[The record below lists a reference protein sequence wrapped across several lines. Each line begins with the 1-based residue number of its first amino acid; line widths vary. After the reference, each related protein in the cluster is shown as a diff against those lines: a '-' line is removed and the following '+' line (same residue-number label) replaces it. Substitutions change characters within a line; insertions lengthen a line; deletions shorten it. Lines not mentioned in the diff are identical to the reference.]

1 MKITTIAKTSLAL
14 GLLTTGVITTTT
26 QAANATTPS
35 STKVETP
42 QQTANATT
50 PSSTKVEAP
59 QQAANA
65 TTPSSTKVEAP
76 QQTPNATTPSSTKVE
91 TPQQT
96 PNATTPS
103 STKVEAPQQA
113 ANATTPSS
121 TKVEAPQQAANA
133 TTLSSTKVETP
144 QQTPNAPTPPSTK
157 VETPQQAANATTP
170 SSTKVETPQQTP
182 NATTPSSTKVETP
195 QSPTTKQVP
204 TEINPKFKDLRA
216 YYTKP
221 SLEFKN
227 EIGIILKKWT
237 TIRFMNVV
245 PDYFIYKIALVGKD
259 DKKYG
264 EGVHRNV
271 DVFVVLE
278 ENNYNLEKYSVGG
291 ITKSNSKK
299 VDHKAGV
306 RITKEDNKGTISH
319 DVSEFKITKEQI
331 SLKELDFKLRKQLV
345 ENHNLYGNVGSGK
358 IVIKMK
364 NGGKYTFELHKKLQ
378 ENRMADVID
387 GTNIDNIEVNI
398 K

>member
-35 STKVETP
+35 STKVEAPQSTPPSTKIEAPQSKPNATTPPSTKVEAP

-50 PSSTKVEAP
+50 PPSTKV
-59 QQAANA
+59 
-65 TTPSSTKVEAP
+65 T
-76 QQTPNATTPSSTKVE
+76 
-91 TPQQT
+91 
-96 PNATTPS
+96 
-103 STKVEAPQQA
+103 
-113 ANATTPSS
+113 
-121 TKVEAPQQAANA
+121 
-133 TTLSSTKVETP
+133 
-144 QQTPNAPTPPSTK
+144 TPPSTN
-157 VETPQQAANATTP
+157 TPQPMQ
-170 SSTKVETPQQTP
+170 STK
-182 NATTPSSTKVETP
+182 SDTP

-204 TEINPKFKDLRA
+204 TEINPKFKDLSA

-331 SLKELDFKLRKQLV
+331 SLKELDFKLRKQLI
-345 ENHNLYGNVGSGK
+345 EKNNLYGNVGSGK

>member
-35 STKVETP
+35 STKVEAPQSTPPSTKIEAPQSKPNATTPPSTKVEAP

-50 PSSTKVEAP
+50 PPSTKV
-59 QQAANA
+59 
-65 TTPSSTKVEAP
+65 T
-76 QQTPNATTPSSTKVE
+76 
-91 TPQQT
+91 
-96 PNATTPS
+96 
-103 STKVEAPQQA
+103 
-113 ANATTPSS
+113 
-121 TKVEAPQQAANA
+121 
-133 TTLSSTKVETP
+133 
-144 QQTPNAPTPPSTK
+144 TPPSTN
-157 VETPQQAANATTP
+157 TPQPMQ
-170 SSTKVETPQQTP
+170 STK
-182 NATTPSSTKVETP
+182 SDTP

-299 VDHKAGV
+299 VDHKAEV

-331 SLKELDFKLRKQLV
+331 SLKELDFKLRKQLI
-345 ENHNLYGNVGSGK
+345 EKNNLYGNVGSGK

>member
-26 QAANATTPS
+26 QAA
-35 STKVETP
+35 K
-42 QQTANATT
+42 
-50 PSSTKVEAP
+50 
-59 QQAANA
+59 A

-76 QQTPNATTPSSTKVE
+76 QQT
-91 TPQQT
+91 
-96 PNATTPS
+96 
-103 STKVEAPQQA
+103 
-113 ANATTPSS
+113 ANAT
-121 TKVEAPQQAANA
+121 
-133 TTLSSTKVETP
+133 
-144 QQTPNAPTPPSTK
+144 TPPSTK
-157 VETPQQAANATTP
+157 VTTPPSTNTPQPMQ
-170 SSTKVETPQQTP
+170 STK
-182 NATTPSSTKVETP
+182 SDTP

-237 TIRFMNVV
+237 TIRFMNIV

-306 RITKEDNKGTISH
+306 RITKEDNKGIISH

-331 SLKELDFKLRKQLV
+331 SLKELDFKLRKQLI
-345 ENHNLYGNVGSGK
+345 EKNNLYGNVGSGK

>member
-35 STKVETP
+35 STKVEAP

-50 PSSTKVEAP
+50 PH
-59 QQAANA
+59 
-65 TTPSSTKVEAP
+65 
-76 QQTPNATTPSSTKVE
+76 
-91 TPQQT
+91 
-96 PNATTPS
+96 
-103 STKVEAPQQA
+103 
-113 ANATTPSS
+113 
-121 TKVEAPQQAANA
+121 
-133 TTLSSTKVETP
+133 
-144 QQTPNAPTPPSTK
+144 
-157 VETPQQAANATTP
+157 
-170 SSTKVETPQQTP
+170 STKVETPQQTP
-182 NATTPSSTKVETP
+182 NATTPSSTKVETTQAANATTPSSTKVETPQQTPNPPTSHSTKVETPQQAANATTPSSTKVEVPQSTPLSTKVEAPQSKPNATTPPSSNVDTSPP

-221 SLEFKN
+221 SIEFKN

-306 RITKEDNKGTISH
+306 RITKEDNKGIISH

-331 SLKELDFKLRKQLV
+331 SLKELDFKLRKQLI
-345 ENHNLYGNVGSGK
+345 EKNNLYGNVGSGK

>member
-35 STKVETP
+35 STKVEAP
-42 QQTANATT
+42 QQAANATTPSSTKVEAPKQAANATT

-65 TTPSSTKVEAP
+65 TTPSSTKVETP
-76 QQTPNATTPSSTKVE
+76 KQTPNATTPSSTKVE
-91 TPQQT
+91 TSQP
-96 PNATTPS
+96 
-103 STKVEAPQQA
+103 
-113 ANATTPSS
+113 
-121 TKVEAPQQAANA
+121 
-133 TTLSSTKVETP
+133 
-144 QQTPNAPTPPSTK
+144 TPNAPTPP
-157 VETPQQAANATTP
+157 
-170 SSTKVETPQQTP
+170 
-182 NATTPSSTKVETP
+182 STKVETP

-299 VDHKAGV
+299 VDHKAVV

-331 SLKELDFKLRKQLV
+331 SLKELDFKLRKQLI
-345 ENHNLYGNVGSGK
+345 EKNNLYGNVGSGK

>member
-26 QAANATTPS
+26 Q
-35 STKVETP
+35 E
-42 QQTANATT
+42 ANATT

-59 QQAANA
+59 QS
-65 TTPSSTKVEAP
+65 TPPSTKVEAP
-76 QQTPNATTPSSTKVE
+76 QSKPNATTP
-91 TPQQT
+91 P
-96 PNATTPS
+96 
-103 STKVEAPQQA
+103 
-113 ANATTPSS
+113 
-121 TKVEAPQQAANA
+121 
-133 TTLSSTKVETP
+133 
-144 QQTPNAPTPPSTK
+144 
-157 VETPQQAANATTP
+157 
-170 SSTKVETPQQTP
+170 STKVETPQQTP

-237 TIRFMNVV
+237 TIRFMNIV

-259 DKKYG
+259 DKKYD

-278 ENNYNLEKYSVGG
+278 EKNKYGVERYSVGG

-331 SLKELDFKLRKQLV
+331 SLKELDFKLRKQLI

-358 IVIKMK
+358 IVINMK
-364 NGGKYTFELHKKLQ
+364 NGGKYTFELHEKLQ

>member
-14 GLLTTGVITTTT
+14 GLLITGVITTTT

-35 STKVETP
+35 STKVE
-42 QQTANATT
+42 
-50 PSSTKVEAP
+50 AP
-59 QQAANA
+59 QQAA
-65 TTPSSTKVEAP
+65 
-76 QQTPNATTPSSTKVE
+76 NATTPSSTKVE

-121 TKVEAPQQAANA
+121 TKVEAP
-133 TTLSSTKVETP
+133 K
-144 QQTPNAPTPPSTK
+144 
-157 VETPQQAANATTP
+157 
-170 SSTKVETPQQTP
+170 QTP

-237 TIRFMNVV
+237 TIRFMNIV

-306 RITKEDNKGTISH
+306 RITKEDNKGIISH

-331 SLKELDFKLRKQLV
+331 SLKELDFKLRKQLI

-387 GTNIDNIEVNI
+387 ATNIDNIEVNI

>member
-26 QAANATTPS
+26 Q
-35 STKVETP
+35 E
-42 QQTANATT
+42 ANATT

-59 QQAANA
+59 QS
-65 TTPSSTKVEAP
+65 TPPSTKVEAP
-76 QQTPNATTPSSTKVE
+76 QSKPNATTP
-91 TPQQT
+91 P
-96 PNATTPS
+96 
-103 STKVEAPQQA
+103 
-113 ANATTPSS
+113 
-121 TKVEAPQQAANA
+121 
-133 TTLSSTKVETP
+133 
-144 QQTPNAPTPPSTK
+144 
-157 VETPQQAANATTP
+157 
-170 SSTKVETPQQTP
+170 STKVETPQQTP

-237 TIRFMNVV
+237 TIRFMNIV

-259 DKKYG
+259 DKKYD

-278 ENNYNLEKYSVGG
+278 EKNKYGAERYSVGG

-331 SLKELDFKLRKQLV
+331 SLKELDFKLRKQLI

-358 IVIKMK
+358 IVINMK

>member
-42 QQTANATT
+42 QQ
-50 PSSTKVEAP
+50 
-59 QQAANA
+59 
-65 TTPSSTKVEAP
+65 
-76 QQTPNATTPSSTKVE
+76 
-91 TPQQT
+91 
-96 PNATTPS
+96 
-103 STKVEAPQQA
+103 
-113 ANATTPSS
+113 
-121 TKVEAPQQAANA
+121 
-133 TTLSSTKVETP
+133 
-144 QQTPNAPTPPSTK
+144 
-157 VETPQQAANATTP
+157 AANATTP

-182 NATTPSSTKVETP
+182 NAPTTPSTKVETP

-299 VDHKAGV
+299 VNHKAGV

-331 SLKELDFKLRKQLV
+331 SLKELDFKLRKQLI
-345 ENHNLYGNVGSGK
+345 EKNNLYGNVGSGK

-378 ENRMADVID
+378 EYRMADVID

>member
-1 MKITTIAKTSLAL
+1 MKMRTIAKTSLAL
-14 GLLTTGVITTTT
+14 GLLTTGAITVTTQSVKAEKIQSTKVDKVPTLKAERLAMINITAGANSATT
-26 QAANATTPS
+26 QAANTRQERTPKLEKAPNTNEEKTSASKIEKISQPKQEEQKTLNISATPAPKQEQSQTTTESTTPKTKVTTPP
-35 STKVETP
+35 STKVEAP

-50 PSSTKVEAP
+50 PPSTKV
-59 QQAANA
+59 
-65 TTPSSTKVEAP
+65 T
-76 QQTPNATTPSSTKVE
+76 
-91 TPQQT
+91 
-96 PNATTPS
+96 
-103 STKVEAPQQA
+103 
-113 ANATTPSS
+113 
-121 TKVEAPQQAANA
+121 
-133 TTLSSTKVETP
+133 
-144 QQTPNAPTPPSTK
+144 TPPSTN
-157 VETPQQAANATTP
+157 TPQPMQ
-170 SSTKVETPQQTP
+170 STK
-182 NATTPSSTKVETP
+182 SDTP

-227 EIGIILKKWT
+227 EIGIIFKKWT

-331 SLKELDFKLRKQLV
+331 SLKELDFKLRKQLI
-345 ENHNLYGNVGSGK
+345 EKNNLYGNVGSGK

>member
-26 QAANATTPS
+26 Q
-35 STKVETP
+35 E
-42 QQTANATT
+42 ANATT

-59 QQAANA
+59 QS
-65 TTPSSTKVEAP
+65 TPPSTKVEAP
-76 QQTPNATTPSSTKVE
+76 QSKPNATTP
-91 TPQQT
+91 P
-96 PNATTPS
+96 
-103 STKVEAPQQA
+103 
-113 ANATTPSS
+113 
-121 TKVEAPQQAANA
+121 
-133 TTLSSTKVETP
+133 
-144 QQTPNAPTPPSTK
+144 
-157 VETPQQAANATTP
+157 
-170 SSTKVETPQQTP
+170 STKVETPQQTP

-237 TIRFMNVV
+237 TIRFMNIV

-259 DKKYG
+259 DKKYD
-264 EGVHRNV
+264 EGVHGNV

-278 ENNYNLEKYSVGG
+278 EKNKYGVERYSVGG

-331 SLKELDFKLRKQLV
+331 SLKELDFKLRKQLI

-358 IVIKMK
+358 IVINMK

>member
-35 STKVETP
+35 STKIEAP
-42 QQTANATT
+42 QQVANATT

-59 QQAANA
+59 QQAPNA
-65 TTPSSTKVEAP
+65 TTPPSTKVEAP
-76 QQTPNATTPSSTKVE
+76 K
-91 TPQQT
+91 
-96 PNATTPS
+96 
-103 STKVEAPQQA
+103 
-113 ANATTPSS
+113 
-121 TKVEAPQQAANA
+121 
-133 TTLSSTKVETP
+133 
-144 QQTPNAPTPPSTK
+144 QTPNAPTPPSTK
-157 VETPQQAANATTP
+157 VEAPKQTPNAPTP
-170 SSTKVETPQQTP
+170 PSTKVEAP
-182 NATTPSSTKVETP
+182 K
-195 QSPTTKQVP
+195 SPTTKQVP

-331 SLKELDFKLRKQLV
+331 SLKELDFKLRKQLI

>member
-35 STKVETP
+35 STKVEAP
-42 QQTANATT
+42 QQTANAT
-50 PSSTKVEAP
+50 
-59 QQAANA
+59 
-65 TTPSSTKVEAP
+65 
-76 QQTPNATTPSSTKVE
+76 
-91 TPQQT
+91 
-96 PNATTPS
+96 
-103 STKVEAPQQA
+103 
-113 ANATTPSS
+113 
-121 TKVEAPQQAANA
+121 
-133 TTLSSTKVETP
+133 
-144 QQTPNAPTPPSTK
+144 TPPSTK

-182 NATTPSSTKVETP
+182 NPPTSPSTKVETPQQAANATTPSSTKVEVPQSTPLSTKVEAPQSKPNATTPPSSNVDTSPP

-221 SLEFKN
+221 SIEFKN

-306 RITKEDNKGTISH
+306 RITKEDNKGIISH

-331 SLKELDFKLRKQLV
+331 SLKELDFKLRKQLI
-345 ENHNLYGNVGSGK
+345 EKNNLYGNVGSGK

>member
-1 MKITTIAKTSLAL
+1 MKMRTIAKTSLAL
-14 GLLTTGVITTTT
+14 GLLTTGAITVTT
-26 QAANATTPS
+26 QSVKAEKIQSTKVDKVPTLKAERLAMINITAGANSATTP
-35 STKVETP
+35 
-42 QQTANATT
+42 
-50 PSSTKVEAP
+50 PSSNVDTSP
-59 QQAANA
+59 
-65 TTPSSTKVEAP
+65 
-76 QQTPNATTPSSTKVE
+76 
-91 TPQQT
+91 
-96 PNATTPS
+96 
-103 STKVEAPQQA
+103 
-113 ANATTPSS
+113 
-121 TKVEAPQQAANA
+121 
-133 TTLSSTKVETP
+133 
-144 QQTPNAPTPPSTK
+144 
-157 VETPQQAANATTP
+157 
-170 SSTKVETPQQTP
+170 
-182 NATTPSSTKVETP
+182 P

-331 SLKELDFKLRKQLV
+331 SLKELDFKLRKQLI
-345 ENHNLYGNVGSGK
+345 EKNNLYGNVGSGK

>member
-35 STKVETP
+35 STKVEAP

-50 PSSTKVEAP
+50 PPSTKVE
-59 QQAANA
+59 
-65 TTPSSTKVEAP
+65 TP

-91 TPQQT
+91 TTQAA
-96 PNATTPS
+96 NATTPS

-133 TTLSSTKVETP
+133 TT
-144 QQTPNAPTPPSTK
+144 PPSSNVDTS
-157 VETPQQAANATTP
+157 P
-170 SSTKVETPQQTP
+170 
-182 NATTPSSTKVETP
+182 P

-378 ENRMADVID
+378 EDRMADVID

>member
-26 QAANATTPS
+26 Q
-35 STKVETP
+35 E
-42 QQTANATT
+42 ANATT

-59 QQAANA
+59 QS
-65 TTPSSTKVEAP
+65 TPPSTKVEAP
-76 QQTPNATTPSSTKVE
+76 QSTPP
-91 TPQQT
+91 
-96 PNATTPS
+96 
-103 STKVEAPQQA
+103 STKVEAPQSKP
-113 ANATTPSS
+113 NATTP
-121 TKVEAPQQAANA
+121 P
-133 TTLSSTKVETP
+133 
-144 QQTPNAPTPPSTK
+144 
-157 VETPQQAANATTP
+157 
-170 SSTKVETPQQTP
+170 STKVETPQQTP

-237 TIRFMNVV
+237 TIRFMNIV

-259 DKKYG
+259 DKKYD

-278 ENNYNLEKYSVGG
+278 EKNKYGVERYSVGG

-331 SLKELDFKLRKQLV
+331 SLKELDFKLRKQLI

-358 IVIKMK
+358 IVINMK

>member
-26 QAANATTPS
+26 Q
-35 STKVETP
+35 E
-42 QQTANATT
+42 ANATT

-59 QQAANA
+59 QS
-65 TTPSSTKVEAP
+65 TPPSTKVEAP
-76 QQTPNATTPSSTKVE
+76 QQTPNATTP
-91 TPQQT
+91 P
-96 PNATTPS
+96 
-103 STKVEAPQQA
+103 
-113 ANATTPSS
+113 
-121 TKVEAPQQAANA
+121 
-133 TTLSSTKVETP
+133 
-144 QQTPNAPTPPSTK
+144 
-157 VETPQQAANATTP
+157 
-170 SSTKVETPQQTP
+170 STKVETPQQTP

-237 TIRFMNVV
+237 TIRFMNIV

-259 DKKYG
+259 DKKYD

-278 ENNYNLEKYSVGG
+278 EKNKYGVERYSVGG

-331 SLKELDFKLRKQLV
+331 SLKELDFKLRKQLI

-358 IVIKMK
+358 IVINMK

>member
-35 STKVETP
+35 STKIEAP
-42 QQTANATT
+42 QQVANATT

-65 TTPSSTKVEAP
+65 TTPSSTKVE
-76 QQTPNATTPSSTKVE
+76 
-91 TPQQT
+91 
-96 PNATTPS
+96 
-103 STKVEAPQQA
+103 
-113 ANATTPSS
+113 
-121 TKVEAPQQAANA
+121 
-133 TTLSSTKVETP
+133 TP

-157 VETPQQAANATTP
+157 VEAP
-170 SSTKVETPQQTP
+170 KQTP
-182 NATTPSSTKVETP
+182 NAPTPPSTKVETP

-331 SLKELDFKLRKQLV
+331 SLKELDFKLRKQLI

>member
-26 QAANATTPS
+26 Q
-35 STKVETP
+35 E
-42 QQTANATT
+42 ANATT

-59 QQAANA
+59 QS
-65 TTPSSTKVEAP
+65 TPPSTKVEAP
-76 QQTPNATTPSSTKVE
+76 QSKPNATTP
-91 TPQQT
+91 P
-96 PNATTPS
+96 
-103 STKVEAPQQA
+103 
-113 ANATTPSS
+113 
-121 TKVEAPQQAANA
+121 
-133 TTLSSTKVETP
+133 
-144 QQTPNAPTPPSTK
+144 
-157 VETPQQAANATTP
+157 
-170 SSTKVETPQQTP
+170 STKVETPQQTP

-237 TIRFMNVV
+237 TIRFMNIV

-259 DKKYG
+259 DKKYD

-278 ENNYNLEKYSVGG
+278 EKNKYGVERYSVGG

-299 VDHKAGV
+299 VDNKAGV

-331 SLKELDFKLRKQLV
+331 SLKELDFKLRKQLI

-358 IVIKMK
+358 IVINMK

>member
-1 MKITTIAKTSLAL
+1 MEHTTIKITTIAKTSLAL

-35 STKVETP
+35 STKVEAP

-50 PSSTKVEAP
+50 PP
-59 QQAANA
+59 
-65 TTPSSTKVEAP
+65 
-76 QQTPNATTPSSTKVE
+76 STKVE

-103 STKVEAPQQA
+103 STKVEVPQS
-113 ANATTPSS
+113 TPLS
-121 TKVEAPQQAANA
+121 TKVEAPQ
-133 TTLSSTKVETP
+133 SK
-144 QQTPNAPTPPSTK
+144 
-157 VETPQQAANATTP
+157 
-170 SSTKVETPQQTP
+170 P
-182 NATTPSSTKVETP
+182 NATTPPSSNVDTSPP

-221 SLEFKN
+221 SIEFKN

-306 RITKEDNKGTISH
+306 RITKEDNKGIISH

-331 SLKELDFKLRKQLV
+331 SLKELDFKLRKQLI
-345 ENHNLYGNVGSGK
+345 EKNNLYGNVGSGK

-364 NGGKYTFELHKKLQ
+364 NGGKYTFELHKKIT
-378 ENRMADVID
+378 RKSH
-387 GTNIDNIEVNI
+387 GRCHRWH
-398 K
+398 

>member
-35 STKVETP
+35 STKVEAPQSTPPSTKIEAPQSKPTATTPPSTKVEAP

-50 PSSTKVEAP
+50 PPSTKV
-59 QQAANA
+59 
-65 TTPSSTKVEAP
+65 T
-76 QQTPNATTPSSTKVE
+76 
-91 TPQQT
+91 
-96 PNATTPS
+96 
-103 STKVEAPQQA
+103 
-113 ANATTPSS
+113 
-121 TKVEAPQQAANA
+121 
-133 TTLSSTKVETP
+133 
-144 QQTPNAPTPPSTK
+144 TPPSTN
-157 VETPQQAANATTP
+157 TPQPMQ
-170 SSTKVETPQQTP
+170 STK
-182 NATTPSSTKVETP
+182 SDTP

-331 SLKELDFKLRKQLV
+331 SLKELDFKLRKQLI
-345 ENHNLYGNVGSGK
+345 EKNNLYGNVGSGK

>member
-26 QAANATTPS
+26 Q
-35 STKVETP
+35 E
-42 QQTANATT
+42 ANATT

-59 QQAANA
+59 QS
-65 TTPSSTKVEAP
+65 TPPSTKVEAP
-76 QQTPNATTPSSTKVE
+76 QSKPNATTP
-91 TPQQT
+91 P
-96 PNATTPS
+96 
-103 STKVEAPQQA
+103 
-113 ANATTPSS
+113 
-121 TKVEAPQQAANA
+121 
-133 TTLSSTKVETP
+133 
-144 QQTPNAPTPPSTK
+144 
-157 VETPQQAANATTP
+157 
-170 SSTKVETPQQTP
+170 STKVETPQQTP

-237 TIRFMNVV
+237 TIRFMNIV

-259 DKKYG
+259 EKKYD

-278 ENNYNLEKYSVGG
+278 EKNKYGVERYSVGG

-331 SLKELDFKLRKQLV
+331 SLKELDFKLRKQLI

-358 IVIKMK
+358 IVINMK

>member
-35 STKVETP
+35 STKIEAP
-42 QQTANATT
+42 QQVANATT
-50 PSSTKVEAP
+50 P
-59 QQAANA
+59 
-65 TTPSSTKVEAP
+65 
-76 QQTPNATTPSSTKVE
+76 
-91 TPQQT
+91 
-96 PNATTPS
+96 
-103 STKVEAPQQA
+103 
-113 ANATTPSS
+113 
-121 TKVEAPQQAANA
+121 
-133 TTLSSTKVETP
+133 SSTKVETP

-157 VETPQQAANATTP
+157 VEAPQQAANATTP
-170 SSTKVETPQQTP
+170 SSTKVEVPKQAANATTPSSTKVEAPQQTP

-331 SLKELDFKLRKQLV
+331 SLKELDFKLRKQLI
-345 ENHNLYGNVGSGK
+345 EKNNLYGNVGSGK

-364 NGGKYTFELHKKLQ
+364 DGGKYTFELHKKLQ

>member
-35 STKVETP
+35 STKVEAPQSTPPSTKIEAPQSKPNATTPPSTKVEAP

-50 PSSTKVEAP
+50 PPSTKV
-59 QQAANA
+59 
-65 TTPSSTKVEAP
+65 T
-76 QQTPNATTPSSTKVE
+76 
-91 TPQQT
+91 
-96 PNATTPS
+96 
-103 STKVEAPQQA
+103 
-113 ANATTPSS
+113 
-121 TKVEAPQQAANA
+121 
-133 TTLSSTKVETP
+133 
-144 QQTPNAPTPPSTK
+144 TPPSTN
-157 VETPQQAANATTP
+157 TPQPMQ
-170 SSTKVETPQQTP
+170 STK
-182 NATTPSSTKVETP
+182 SDTP

-331 SLKELDFKLRKQLV
+331 SLKELDFKLRKQLI
-345 ENHNLYGNVGSGK
+345 EKNNLYGNVGSGK

-364 NGGKYTFELHKKLQ
+364 NGGKYTFEL
-378 ENRMADVID
+378 
-387 GTNIDNIEVNI
+387 
-398 K
+398 